1 MYIKPIGTI
10 HNSFKTKFGI
20 PRQSC
25 ICDIESTIVFEKEF
39 NVSDAFRCIESFSH
53 LWLIWGFT
61 EFSQTPWKPTV
72 RPPRLGGNKRVGV
85 FSTRSPHRPNSLGLS
100 SVKLIRVENDSK
112 LGVVLTVSGA
122 DIMDGTPIYNIKP
135 YISFTD
141 SHPDAICGFAD
152 EFVNFFI
159 PVQFSE
165 EVCNVPKSILSQIE
179 AILSN
184 DPKPS
189 YQNDDKRIY
198 GMSFDNYE
206 IKFKYVNG
214 IIVVV
219 SIENHL
225 DKS

>member
-25 ICDIESTIVFEKEF
+25 ICDIESKIVFEKEF
-39 NVSDAFRCIESFSH
+39 NVVEAFRCIEQFSH

-61 EFSQTPWKPTV
+61 EFEQTNWKPTV

-100 SVKLIRVENDSK
+100 SVKLIKVETDSK
-112 LGVVLTVSGA
+112 SGVVLTISGA
-122 DIMDGTPIYNIKP
+122 DIMDGTPIYDIKP

-141 SHPDAICGFAD
+141 SHPDAVCGFAD
-152 EFVNFFI
+152 EFVNFSV
-159 PVQFSE
+159 PVHFSDE
-165 EVCNVPKSILSQIE
+165 IINVPESVLSQIHSV
-179 AILSN
+179 LSN

-189 YQNDDKRIY
+189 YQKDEDRIY
-198 GMSFDNYE
+198 GMRFDNYE
-206 IKFKYVNG
+206 VKFKYVNEA
-214 IIVVV
+214 IIVV
-219 SIENHL
+219 SIENENV
-225 DKS
+225 